1 MRIRILAWIF
11 SGIFAFGCGLIGF
24 AVANPYLQFI
34 LPADEPASRFA
45 YFRYVS
51 PILFVLLGGI
61 VGFLVGSILFHRI
74 AEVGSNL
81 RRIPAEDKIASTF
94 GTLLSLLLVIPLST
108 LIWKIDL
115 GLEVRIAIMLLGS
128 VMVIWLFNVVALSMK
143 DEMKFL
149 VPGRAQD
156 PSAMPAPEDAGAT
169 PKLLDTNVI
178 IDGRIY
184 DIARSGFLDG
194 PVILPG
200 FVLEELQRI
209 ADSADAL
216 RRNRGRRGLDILH
229 QMQTEL
235 DITLRVMDRYKV
247 SFAPGDEVDIK
258 LVKLAKGMSA
268 DIVTNDFNLNKV
280 AKLHGVRVLNI
291 NELANAVK
299 PVVLPGEELHVTI
312 VREGKEYNQGV
323 GYLDDGTMVVV
334 ENGKK
339 MLGDSVTVAVSSV
352 LQTVAGKM
360 IFAELKYENGQ
371 EETDEHHSYYSGR
384 GNRRKT

>member
-216 RRNRGRRGLDILH
+216 RRNRGRRGRA
-229 QMQTEL
+229 QQP
-235 DITLRVMDRYKV
+235 
-247 SFAPGDEVDIK
+247 FP
-258 LVKLAKGMSA
+258 
-268 DIVTNDFNLNKV
+268 
-280 AKLHGVRVLNI
+280 HG
-291 NELANAVK
+291 
-299 PVVLPGEELHVTI
+299 
-312 VREGKEYNQGV
+312 
-323 GYLDDGTMVVV
+323 
-334 ENGKK
+334 
-339 MLGDSVTVAVSSV
+339 
-352 LQTVAGKM
+352 
-360 IFAELKYENGQ
+360 
-371 EETDEHHSYYSGR
+371 
-384 GNRRKT
+384 RR